1 MAILKVSG
9 FSDGPGKRV
18 EQNGRDH
25 PEFNVQVWWIST
37 LGKQANIGAT
47 AWNF

>member
-9 FSDGPGKRV
+9 FSDGPSRLE
-18 EQNGRDH
+18 EQNGRHH
-25 PEFNVQVWWIST
+25 PEFNVQVWWIPT

-47 AWNF
+47 A